1 MRSVTKINNDW
12 IFIKDN
18 VGVVAATSA
27 PGVEINIPHTWNN
40 KDGQDGGNDYYRGT
54 CWYVKKLEQQN
65 IRPGDQ
71 VYLEFRGV
79 AMSADVYL
87 NETLLFHHDGGYSTF
102 RVNITEHLR
111 EFNTLAVAVDN
122 SPSRKVYPQKADFTF
137 YGGIYRDVYLITV
150 PDSHFD
156 LDYYG
161 APGIMVT
168 PKINGKDAQV
178 VVQAFVTGNKGDVRI
193 TIEGLKA
200 VTAHIKDGIAK
211 AKFEI
216 KDVHLWNGL
225 KDPYLYTAKAE
236 LVVDGAILD
245 EISTRFGCRTFSF
258 DQEQGFFLNGHS
270 YPLRGVCRHQDRM
283 GVGNALTPKMH
294 KEDFELIREMGAN
307 TIRLAHYQHD
317 QYFYDLCDEAGMIVW
332 AEIPYITEH
341 MPEGRDNTISQLTE
355 LIAQNYNH
363 PSIICWGLS
372 NEITFS
378 GGLSEDC
385 LDNHRVLNTL
395 AHKMDSTRPTTIA
408 NVGFVEY
415 DSPLLEIPD
424 LFSYNLYFGWYNGEA
439 EQING
444 WFNDFHRIRPDKF
457 VGLSEYG
464 ADAVLRWQT
473 GYPKKGD
480 YTEQYQAV
488 FHEHYLKAIMKRPYI
503 WATHVWNMFDFA
515 ADARN
520 EGGANGLNHK
530 GLVTFDR
537 MIKKDAFFLYQAYL
551 SELPFVHVCGSRYL
565 DRTENITEIKVY
577 TNQKTVAIYDNG
589 KLIEEKEGD
598 KIFRFTLPLTGEHTI
613 EARSGSLSDTIKI
626 RKVAK
631 PNTDYILPEELISN
645 WFK

>member
-1 MRSVTKINNDW
+1 MRSVTKINQDW
-12 IFIKDN
+12 IFIKEN
-18 VGVVAATSA
+18 VGAASAASA
-27 PGVEINIPHTWNN
+27 PGVKIDIPHTWNN
-40 KDGQDGGNDYYRGT
+40 QDGQDGGNDYYRGT
-54 CWYVKKLEQQN
+54 CWYVKKLEQPS

-79 AMSADVYL
+79 AMIADVYF
-87 NETLLFHHDGGYSTF
+87 NENLLFHHEGGYSTF
-102 RVNITEHLR
+102 RVNITDYLR
-111 EFNTLAVAVDN
+111 EENTLAVAVDN
-122 SPSRKVYPQKADFTF
+122 SPNRKVYPQKADFTF

-150 PDSHFD
+150 PESHFD

-161 APGIMVT
+161 APGIKVT
-168 PKINGKDAQV
+168 PNIKDKNAQISIE
-178 VVQAFVTGNKGDVRI
+178 AFVTDDRGDVRV
-193 TIEGLKA
+193 TLEGVNSVIVK
-200 VTAHIKDGIAK
+200 IKDGIAK
-211 AKFEI
+211 AEFEI

-236 LVVDGAILD
+236 LIMNGSSID
-245 EISTRFGCRTFSF
+245 EISTRFGCRSFSF
-258 DQEQGFFLNGHS
+258 DQEQGFFLNGQS
-270 YPLRGVCRHQDRM
+270 YPLHGVCRHQDRKA
-283 GVGNALTPKMH
+283 VGNALTPDMH
-294 KEDFELIREMGAN
+294 KEDFELIRELGAN

-317 QYFYDLCDEAGMIVW
+317 QYFYELCDEAGMIVW

-385 LDNHRVLNTL
+385 LDNHRVLNDL
-395 AHKMDSTRPTTIA
+395 AHKMDPTRPTTIA
-408 NVGFVEY
+408 NLGSVEY

-424 LFSYNLYFGWYNGEA
+424 IFSYNLYFGWYVGEA
-439 EQING
+439 KEIND
-444 WFNDFHRIRPDKF
+444 WLDDFHRIRPDKF

-464 ADAVLRWQT
+464 ADTTLRWQT
-473 GYPKKGD
+473 GQPKKGD

-488 FHEHYLKAIMKRPYI
+488 YHEHYLKAIMKRPFI

-520 EGGANGLNHK
+520 EGGENGLNHK

-537 MIKKDAFFLYQAYL
+537 KIKKDAYFLYQAYL
-551 SELPFVHVCGSRYL
+551 SQQPFVHICGSRYR

-577 TNQKTVAIYDNG
+577 TNQNTVALYDNG
-589 KLIEEKEGD
+589 KLIEEKEGN
-598 KIFRFTLPLTGEHTI
+598 KIFCFSLPLSGEHTI
-613 EARSGSLSDTIKI
+613 EARSAGLSDTISI
-626 RKVAK
+626 RKVDM